1 MLISQHDYRK
11 NVTGNANHKSWL
23 TSPIRQKFH
32 VIWCSTLKQ
41 WPYTWCY
48 PFSSHWD
55 AQYLHQTRFFS
66 NCSLVTVT
74 RLQSWRTTMRHV
86 TSSFLKLSFGLQTT
100 PTYLTTC
107 KLFKIYLN
115 NIFFMTC
122 YQASYQ
128 KWESPSQTFVY
139 QIFSWEM
146 ALFYCLTM

>member
-1 MLISQHDYRK
+1 MKSKLHRLVWGSMKVKQSTLQNWLTYVDFPAWLSK
-11 NVTGNANHKSWL
+11 NVAGNANHKSWL

-55 AQYLHQTRFFS
+55 AQYLHQTMFFS
-66 NCSLVTVT
+66 DCSLVTVT
-74 RLQSWRTTMRHV
+74 RPQSWRTTMRHV

-107 KLFKIYLN
+107 KLF
-115 NIFFMTC
+115 
-122 YQASYQ
+122 
-128 KWESPSQTFVY
+128 
-139 QIFSWEM
+139 
-146 ALFYCLTM
+146 